1 MREGEFLA
9 IIGPNGAGKTT
20 LFNLLSGVAQP
31 TAGTIAFAGRTITHA
46 PPYVRARLGL
56 GRTFQTSTVFA
67 GLTVLENARLAAQA
81 HLGGSGALWRLAER
95 ERAPLERARAALASV
110 GLEGRAAARA
120 GSLSHGEK
128 RKLDLAILL
137 CGESRVVLLDEP
149 TAGMA
154 VEDVP
159 EMMALIRAIH
169 REQRKTVLMVEH
181 RMDLDHGARR
191 PHGGDAPRLAARHRH
206 AGAHRR
212 ERDRAVGLPR
222 RPAVSAGA
230 TLLELR
236 DVNVHI
242 GESHILHGVSFG
254 VREGGITGL
263 LGRNGVGKTTTLRG
277 ILGLV
282 PRTGSVTLAG
292 EELTRLPV
300 HEVVRRGVGYVPEDR
315 DVFAGL
321 TVSGEPAPGRA
332 RRRRRCATTWCTSC
346 SPS

>member
-1 MREGEFLA
+1 MLRTDGLGLRIGGVAIVEGVSLAVREGEFLA

-31 TAGTIAFAGRTITHA
+31 TAGTITFAGRTITHA

-81 HLGGSGALWRLAER
+81 HLGGSSALWRLAER
-95 ERAPLERARAALASV
+95 ERAPLSRARAALASV

-159 EMMALIRAIH
+159 EMMALIRAVH

-181 RMDLDHGARR
+181 RMDLIMGLADRMAVMHHGALLAIDTPERIVANETVQSAYL
-191 PHGGDAPRLAARHRH
+191 GDPL
-206 AGAHRR
+206 
-212 ERDRAVGLPR
+212 
-222 RPAVSAGA
+222 
-230 TLLELR
+230 
-236 DVNVHI
+236 
-242 GESHILHGVSFG
+242 
-254 VREGGITGL
+254 
-263 LGRNGVGKTTTLRG
+263 
-277 ILGLV
+277 
-282 PRTGSVTLAG
+282 
-292 EELTRLPV
+292 
-300 HEVVRRGVGYVPEDR
+300 
-315 DVFAGL
+315 
-321 TVSGEPAPGRA
+321 
-332 RRRRRCATTWCTSC
+332 
-346 SPS
+346 